1 MHTLEHALVMPVVLS
16 AVLSVCSLAFFLHD
30 RACVEI
36 LRGNWIEQEERKE
49 TDMQEAL
56 EEQFLMRRKVQ
67 VQFTDGSQQK
77 VKVSSEDMEQIISVE
92 QAPAIEKLQRYQV
105 IFDSVEEKLKEG
117 NGWK

>member
-16 AVLSVCSLAFFLHD
+16 AVLSVCSLALFLHD

-36 LRGNWIEQEERKE
+36 LRGSWIEQEELKE
-49 TDMQEAL
+49 ADMKEAL
-56 EEQFLMRRKVQ
+56 QEQFLTRRKVQ
-67 VQFTDGSQQK
+67 VQFADDSQQK
-77 VKVSSEDMEQIISVE
+77 VNVSSEDMEQTVSVE
-92 QAPAIEKLQRYQV
+92 RVPAIEKLQQYQV